1 MSSGSSKTVGESSNV
16 ADGSA
21 SMSDGSSDVSGGGQD
36 DGDWVKVADLS
47 ECPPGTLLD
56 VEAGR
61 ESIVLANID
70 GDLYALENRCSHQ
83 DLPLSDG
90 ELDGDRLECLYHG
103 ARFDVCTGKAV
114 GLPAIKPVET
124 YPVELRGQ
132 EIYLQI

>member
-1 MSSGSSKTVGESSNV
+1 MSSGSSKTVSESSNV
-16 ADGSA
+16 SNGSP
-21 SMSDGSSDVSGGGQD
+21 DVSDGGQD

-124 YPVELRGQ
+124 YDVQMRGQ
-132 EIYLQI
+132 DVYVRI